1 MEDIIEEIVGDIQD
15 EFDNEH
21 EDILSV
27 GNNMWLC
34 DARVDLDN
42 LNEAIEAE
50 FPAAEFDSLGGFVF
64 DLFGKIPVKFEKVR
78 WGEYD
83 FVVQDMEG
91 YRINLIKVIK
101 RNEEKDD
108 EGKKA
113 E

>member
-1 MEDIIEEIVGDIQD
+1 M
-15 EFDNEH
+15 
-21 EDILSV
+21 
-27 GNNMWLC
+27 
-34 DARVDLDN
+34 
-42 LNEAIEAE
+42 
-50 FPAAEFDSLGGFVF
+50 
-64 DLFGKIPVKFEKVR
+64 KFEKVR